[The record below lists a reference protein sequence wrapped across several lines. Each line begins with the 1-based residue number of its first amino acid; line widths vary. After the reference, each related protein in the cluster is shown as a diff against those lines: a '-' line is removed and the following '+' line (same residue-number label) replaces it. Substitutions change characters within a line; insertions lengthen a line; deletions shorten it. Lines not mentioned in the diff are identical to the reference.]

1 MIDVEPLIVSE
12 LDALLPL
19 PDGGRA
25 DWQDVVRR
33 AGLDRRRLLPGR
45 GGRWPL
51 GYRKSLALALLAVA
65 TIVFLVAPALGIAPP
80 VLDFFSSKHA
90 PKQVIHQ
97 FDVMNV
103 GAPRG
108 MSPRV
113 IAGQTRLVTTYHR
126 HNGQAFPLWVAP
138 TRKGGFCFLFGFG
151 GSCAARMPPTR
162 NEPGDHNGGAI
173 GLGRYGSTV
182 LAGYVYD
189 KHIAN
194 LEVRFKHA
202 PTVTVP
208 LLWVSPPIDAGFFF
222 YDITRAQQQQ
232 GGPMAVVAL
241 DEHGKELARVAWIFR
256 PKPAWFN
263 PRKVADLSKKHVI
276 LRSGNAS
283 ITIAPSRTGGNC
295 FWLRE
300 GYGPIGTGCAPPR
313 YQTMPMAGGLHHG
326 TDFTLFSAQVKPA
339 VERVELRFQDSTK
352 IVLHPVEGF
361 VLYTLPKSHWPRGH
375 RLTEAVA
382 YSTAGKQLAKQTFDP
397 TQIGTYPCSK
407 PVPIGAGQTACP

>member
-33 AGLDRRRLLPGR
+33 AGLDRRRLLSSR
-45 GGRWPL
+45 
-51 GYRKSLALALLAVA
+51 RKSLALVLLAVA
-65 TIVFLVAPALGIAPP
+65 AIVFLVAPALGIAPP

-103 GAPRG
+103 GAPRR

-126 HNGQAFPLWVAP
+126 HNGKAFPLWVAP

-151 GSCAARMPPTR
+151 GSCAARKLPTR
-162 NEPGDHNGGAI
+162 SEPGDHNGGAI
-173 GLGRYGSTV
+173 GLGLYGSTV
-182 LAGYVYD
+182 LAGFVYD

-202 PTVTVP
+202 ATVTVP

-222 YDITRAQQQQ
+222 YDITRAQQRQ
-232 GGPMAVVAL
+232 GGGPVAVVAL
-241 DEHGKELARVAWIFR
+241 DEHGKELARVARIFR
-256 PKPAWFN
+256 PQPAWAD

-276 LRSGNAS
+276 LRSGDAS

-313 YQTMPMAGGLHHG
+313 YQTVPMAGGLNHG
-326 TDFTLFSAQVKPA
+326 TAFTVFSAQVKPA
-339 VERVELRFQDSTK
+339 VAQVELRFQDSTK

-361 VLYTLPKSHWPRGH
+361 VLYTLPKSSWPRGH
-375 RLTEAVA
+375 RLTAAVA
-382 YSTAGKQLAKQTFDP
+382 YSAAGKRLAEQTFDP
-397 TQIGTYPCSK
+397 KQFGTYPCTK
-407 PVPIGAGQTACP
+407 PVPIGAGQTSCP

>member
-25 DWQDVVRR
+25 DWQDVVHR
-33 AGLDRRRLLPGR
+33 AGLDHRPLSSRR
-45 GGRWPL
+45 GRWPL
-51 GYRKSLALALLAVA
+51 GYRKSLALALLAA
-65 TIVFLVAPALGIAPP
+65 AAIVFLVAPALGIAPP

-90 PKQVIHQ
+90 PKQVVHQ
-97 FDVMNV
+97 FDLLNV

-126 HNGQAFPLWVAP
+126 ENGRPFPLWVAP
-138 TRKGGFCFLFGFG
+138 TRKGGFCFIFGYG
-151 GSCAARMPPTR
+151 GGCAARKPPTHD
-162 NEPGDHNGGAI
+162 EPGDRNAGAI

-189 KHIAN
+189 EHIAN

-202 PTVTVP
+202 PAVSVP

-222 YDITRAQQQQ
+222 YDITPVQQRQ
-232 GGPMAVVAL
+232 GGPVAVVAL
-241 DEHGKELARVAWIFR
+241 DAHGNELARVAWIFR
-256 PKPAWFN
+256 PKPAWFD

-276 LRSGNAS
+276 LRSGHAS
-283 ITIAPSRTGGNC
+283 IAIAPSRTGGDC
-295 FWLRE
+295 FWLQE
-300 GYGPIGTGCAPPR
+300 GSQTMGAGCAPPR
-313 YQTMPMAGGLHHG
+313 YQTLPMEGGLNHG
-326 TDFTLFSAQVKPA
+326 TDFTVFSARVKPI
-339 VERVELRFQDSTK
+339 VDRVELRFQDSTQ

-361 VLYTLPKSHWPRGH
+361 VLYELPKNHWPRGH
-375 RLTEAVA
+375 RLTAAVA
-382 YSTAGKQLAKQTFDP
+382 YSTVGKQLARQTFDP
-397 TQIGTYPCSK
+397 KEVGTYPCSK
-407 PVPIGAGQTACP
+407 PVPIGAGETACP